1 MWSFYREAG
10 SARHRFPRMLLL
22 VTGYGLS
29 FLFLWNVMGAEDF
42 SGPCRGSFSCRLDQ
56 VFVLASYLCA
66 AVLNLFV
73 FDAVL
78 LCRRWIGSLAQ
89 ATDGWPQAVTDR
101 FNLQSVENVAKAREL
116 MKIELIAQR
125 TEVVN
130 RLVRYPFIVL
140 LLMMVARNH
149 YFDNWNFP
157 LTMVVGWAV
166 NVSLAVAA
174 ALFLYRAA
182 EQARNAGLVRLHQL
196 VLQGLDRGVTGESDV
211 KLTRQV
217 IEDIQAVG
225 QGAFVPLWQQPVV
238 ESSFYGLL
246 ALFQYLY
253 MG

>member
-1 MWSFYREAG
+1 
-10 SARHRFPRMLLL
+10 
-22 VTGYGLS
+22 
-29 FLFLWNVMGAEDF
+29 
-42 SGPCRGSFSCRLDQ
+42 
-56 VFVLASYLCA
+56 
-66 AVLNLFV
+66 
-73 FDAVL
+73 
-78 LCRRWIGSLAQ
+78 
-89 ATDGWPQAVTDR
+89 
-101 FNLQSVENVAKAREL
+101 